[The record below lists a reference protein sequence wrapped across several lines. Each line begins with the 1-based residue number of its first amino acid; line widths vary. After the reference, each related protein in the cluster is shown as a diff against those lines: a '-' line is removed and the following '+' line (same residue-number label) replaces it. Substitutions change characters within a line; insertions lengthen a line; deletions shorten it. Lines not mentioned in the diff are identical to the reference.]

1 MDRRFYQDPRYEE
14 LIPVVYA
21 RNTTEAELYRS
32 LLEDQDITV
41 VIEKNQ
47 DSGTPGKILEAGV
60 PVLVPE
66 EHLAEAQ
73 DIIEQHNA
81 MADEIEAEF
90 EEYRGED
97 EGYIEYDQV
106 AEGFVEADKPENIDE
121 EDNL

>member
-1 MDRRFYQDPRYEE
+1 MDKRFYQDPRYEE

-21 RNTTEAELYRS
+21 RSTTEAEFYRS
-32 LLEDQDITV
+32 LLEDQDITA
-41 VIEKNQ
+41 VIKKNH
-47 DSGTPGKILEAGV
+47 DSGAPRGVSEARV

-73 DIIEQHNA
+73 GIIERRNA
-81 MADEIEAEF
+81 KEDEIELEF
-90 EEYRGED
+90 EEYQGED

-106 AEGFVEADKPENIDE
+106 AEDFLEADGLEDIDE